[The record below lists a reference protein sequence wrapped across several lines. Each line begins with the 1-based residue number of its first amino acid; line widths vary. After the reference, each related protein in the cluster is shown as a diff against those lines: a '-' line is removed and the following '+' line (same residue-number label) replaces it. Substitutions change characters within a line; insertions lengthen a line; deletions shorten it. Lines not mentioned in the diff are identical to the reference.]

1 MKRKLK
7 RRLLAMVLTTVLC
20 LTFNMTAFAAMGYGS
35 GYGYTGTFY
44 VDVPEGG
51 SNGRITVGI
60 ESPEQD
66 QTVWFK
72 ITGPNG
78 VVWNRSSVGVLP
90 NNGAEILSP
99 VYSNFAS
106 GKYKVEFTCL
116 TEIRFNCWIYNW

>member
-1 MKRKLK
+1 MKKHLK
-7 RRLLAMVLTTVLC
+7 KRLLAIVLTSILC
-20 LTFNMTAFAAMGYGS
+20 LTFGTTAFAAMGYGS
-35 GYGYTGTFY
+35 SYDYSDTFY
-44 VDVPEGG
+44 IDVPEGG

-66 QTVWFK
+66 QAVWFK

-78 VVWNRSSVGVLP
+78 VVWDHSTIGVFP

-106 GKYKVEFTCL
+106 GRYKVEYTCL